1 MYNRVK
7 EARVDK
13 QIKQEVLA
21 YEAGIA
27 RSTLSMI
34 ETGVHIPKVDTA
46 IRIARALNT
55 IVEDLWIIRPSDA
68 ASGTCRGR
76 KGDSRRDIFPRFIR
90 QELRN

>member
-34 ETGVHIPKVDTA
+34 ETGAHIPRVDTA
-46 IRIARALNT
+46 IRIARALGM
-55 IVEDLWIIRPSDA
+55 IVEDLWVI
-68 ASGTCRGR
+68 
-76 KGDSRRDIFPRFIR
+76 
-90 QELRN
+90 Q

>member
-1 MYNRVK
+1 MKRGYYLYNRVK

-55 IVEDLWIIRPSDA
+55 IVEDLWII
-68 ASGTCRGR
+68 
-76 KGDSRRDIFPRFIR
+76 
-90 QELRN
+90 

>member
-1 MYNRVK
+1 LYNRIK
-7 EARVDK
+7 ETRVDK

-34 ETGVHIPKVDTA
+34 ETVAHIPKVDTA

-55 IVEDLWIIRPSDA
+55 IVEDLWII
-68 ASGTCRGR
+68 
-76 KGDSRRDIFPRFIR
+76 
-90 QELRN
+90 

>member
-1 MYNRVK
+1 M
-7 EARVDK
+7 
-13 QIKQEVLA
+13 KQEVLA

-55 IVEDLWIIRPSDA
+55 IVEDLWII
-68 ASGTCRGR
+68 
-76 KGDSRRDIFPRFIR
+76 
-90 QELRN
+90 